1 MGIEARLAE
10 LGITLPKAAAPAANY
25 VPTVLH
31 GNLLYVAGQIPFR
44 ADGTL
49 VLGRLGEDMD
59 VEAGQAAARLCGIGI
74 LAQAQAALG
83 SLDRIERV
91 LKLGAFITSTPSFFD
106 QPKVANG
113 CSDLMVEVLA
123 DAGRHARSAV
133 GVPALP
139 LGVAVEIDA
148 VIAVKA

>member
-1 MGIEARLAE
+1 MSIEARLAD
-10 LGITLPKAAAPAANY
+10 LGITLPTPAAPAANY

-31 GNLLYVAGQIPFR
+31 GGTLYISGQIPFR

-49 VLGRLGEDMD
+49 VFGRLGEDMD

-83 SLDRIERV
+83 SLDRIARV
-91 LKLGAFITSTPSFFD
+91 LKLGAFVSSTADFFD

-113 CSDLMVEVLA
+113 CSDLMVEVLG

-139 LGVAVEIDA
+139 LGVAVEVDA

>member
-1 MGIEARLAE
+1 MSIEARLAE

-25 VPTVLH
+25 VPWVLQ
-31 GNLLYVAGQIPFR
+31 GNTLYISGQIPFR
-44 ADGTL
+44 EDGTL

-59 VEAGQAAARLCGIGI
+59 VAAGQATARLCGIGI

-91 LKLGAFITSTPSFFD
+91 LKLGAFVSSTADFFD
-106 QPKVANG
+106 QPKVVNG
-113 CSDLMVEVLA
+113 CSDLMVEVLG

-148 VIAVKA
+148 VIAVKV

>member
-31 GNLLYVAGQIPFR
+31 GNMLYISGQIPFR
-44 ADGTL
+44 EDGTL
-49 VLGRLGEDMD
+49 VLGRLGEDRD
-59 VEAGQAAARLCGIGI
+59 VAGGQAAARLCGIGI

-91 LKLGAFITSTPSFFD
+91 LKLGAFVSSTTSFFD
-106 QPKVANG
+106 QPKVVNG
-113 CSDLMVEVLA
+113 CSDLMVEVLG

-139 LGVAVEIDA
+139 LGVAVEVDA
-148 VIAVKA
+148 IIAVKA

>member
-1 MGIEARLAE
+1 MSIEARLAE

-31 GNLLYVAGQIPFR
+31 GNMLYISGQIPFR
-44 ADGTL
+44 EDGTL

-59 VEAGQAAARLCGIGI
+59 VAAGQATARLCGIGI

-91 LKLGAFITSTPSFFD
+91 LKLGAFVSSTANFFD
-106 QPKVANG
+106 QPKVVNG
-113 CSDLMVEVLA
+113 CSDLMVEVLG

-139 LGVAVEIDA
+139 LGVAVEVDA
-148 VIAVKA
+148 VIAVKV

>member
-1 MGIEARLAE
+1 MSIEARLAE
-10 LGITLPKAAAPAANY
+10 LGITLPKASAPAANY

-31 GNLLYVAGQIPFR
+31 GNTLYISGQIPFR
-44 ADGTL
+44 EDGTL

-59 VEAGQAAARLCGIGI
+59 VEAGQATARLCGIGI

-91 LKLGAFITSTPSFFD
+91 LKLGAFVSSTANFFD

-113 CSDLMVEVLA
+113 CSDLMVEVLG

-148 VIAVKA
+148 VIAVKV

>member
-1 MGIEARLAE
+1 MSIEARLAE
-10 LGITLPKAAAPAANY
+10 LGITLPKASAPAANY

-31 GNLLYVAGQIPFR
+31 GNTLYISGQIPFR
-44 ADGTL
+44 EDGTL

-59 VEAGQAAARLCGIGI
+59 VAAGQATARLCGIGI

-91 LKLGAFITSTPSFFD
+91 LKLGAFVSSTANFFD

-113 CSDLMVEVLA
+113 CSDLMVEVLG

-148 VIAVKA
+148 VIAVKV

>member
-1 MGIEARLAE
+1 MSIEARLAE
-10 LGITLPKAAAPAANY
+10 LGITLPKASAPAANY

-31 GNLLYVAGQIPFR
+31 GNTLYVSGQIPFR
-44 ADGTL
+44 EDGTL

-59 VEAGQAAARLCGIGI
+59 IEAGQATARLCGIGI

-91 LKLGAFITSTPSFFD
+91 LKLGAFVSSTANFVD

-113 CSDLMVEVLA
+113 CSDLMVEVLG

-148 VIAVKA
+148 VIAVKV

>member
-1 MGIEARLAE
+1 MSIEARLAE
-10 LGITLPKAAAPAANY
+10 LGITLPKASAPAANY

-31 GNLLYVAGQIPFR
+31 GNTLYISGQIPFR
-44 ADGTL
+44 EDGTL

-59 VEAGQAAARLCGIGI
+59 VEAGQATARLCGIGI

-91 LKLGAFITSTPSFFD
+91 LKLGAFVSSTANFFD

-113 CSDLMVEVLA
+113 CSDLMVEVLGN
-123 DAGRHARSAV
+123 AGRHARSAV

-148 VIAVKA
+148 VIAVKV

>member
-1 MGIEARLAE
+1 MSIEARLAE

-31 GNLLYVAGQIPFR
+31 GNMLYISGQIPFR
-44 ADGTL
+44 EDGTL

-59 VEAGQAAARLCGIGI
+59 VAAGQATARLCGIGI

-83 SLDRIERV
+83 SLDRIDRV
-91 LKLGAFITSTPSFFD
+91 LKLGAFVSSTANFFD
-106 QPKVANG
+106 QPKVVNG
-113 CSDLMVEVLA
+113 CSDLMVEVLG

-148 VIAVKA
+148 VIAVKV

>member
-1 MGIEARLAE
+1 MSIEARLAE

-31 GNLLYVAGQIPFR
+31 GNMLYISGQIPFR
-44 ADGTL
+44 EDGTL

-59 VEAGQAAARLCGIGI
+59 VAAGQATARLCGIGI

-91 LKLGAFITSTPSFFD
+91 LKLGAFVSSTANFFD
-106 QPKVANG
+106 QPKVVNG
-113 CSDLMVEVLA
+113 CSDLMVEVLG

-148 VIAVKA
+148 VIAVKV

>member
-1 MGIEARLAE
+1 MSIEARLAE

-25 VPTVLH
+25 VPWVLQ
-31 GNLLYVAGQIPFR
+31 GNTLYISGQIPFR
-44 ADGTL
+44 EDGTL

-59 VEAGQAAARLCGIGI
+59 VAAGQATARLCGIGI

-83 SLDRIERV
+83 SLDLIDRV
-91 LKLGAFITSTPSFFD
+91 LKLGAFVSSTANFFD
-106 QPKVANG
+106 QPKVVNG
-113 CSDLMVEVLA
+113 CSDLMVEVLG

-148 VIAVKA
+148 VIAVKV

>member
-1 MGIEARLAE
+1 MSIEARLAE
-10 LGITLPKAAAPAANY
+10 LGITLPKAAAPVANY

-31 GNLLYVAGQIPFR
+31 GNTLYISGQIPFR
-44 ADGTL
+44 EDGTL

-59 VEAGQAAARLCGIGI
+59 IEAGQAAARLCGIGI

-91 LKLGAFITSTPSFFD
+91 LKLGAFVSCVPNFFD
-106 QPKVANG
+106 QPSIANG
-113 CSDLMVEVLA
+113 CSDLMVEVLG

-139 LGVAVEIDA
+139 RGVAVEVDA
-148 VIAVKA
+148 VIAVKV

>member
-1 MGIEARLAE
+1 MSIEARLAE

-31 GNLLYVAGQIPFR
+31 GNMLYISGQLPFQE
-44 ADGTL
+44 DGTL
-49 VLGRLGEDMD
+49 VLGRLGEDVD
-59 VEAGQAAARLCGIGI
+59 VAAGQAAARLCGIGI

-83 SLDRIERV
+83 SLERIERV
-91 LKLGAFITSTPSFFD
+91 LKLGAFVSSTANFFD

-113 CSDLMVEVLA
+113 CSDLMVEVLG

-148 VIAVKA
+148 VIAVKV